1 MACFKNGL
9 EELSELLRK
18 MHVCLKEGIF
28 GPKNTKQKIS
38 QNLFIRFFRN
48 YMRFFIF
55 YDLLINK
62 NRGVGRVEM

>member
-28 GPKNTKQKIS
+28 GPKNTKHKKFHKICS
-38 QNLFIRFFRN
+38 SDFSEILCDFLFF
-48 YMRFFIF
+48 MTC
-55 YDLLINK
+55 
-62 NRGVGRVEM
+62 